1 MISDQLF
8 RIGSGIFL
16 SLPFIFCLFDAGSV
30 DLGKTGSPATH
41 DIQPL
46 LSVGCD

>member
-8 RIGSGIFL
+8 RLGSGIFL
-16 SLPFIFCLFDAGSV
+16 SLPLLFCLFDADSV
-30 DLGKTGSPATH
+30 DLGKTGRPATH

-46 LSVGCD
+46 LSVDCD